1 MTCAQIEPELVA
13 YHFGLVSDDTR
24 ELVEVHLASCS
35 ACLRA
40 FLELKRAIET
50 NQGDPPP
57 SKAARARLRS
67 AVAAE
72 LGVRTPAEVESRRR
86 WWERPLAVAIA
97 ASVVLVAGATTRALT
112 SGPGSPP
119 YALSQGRAP
128 R

>member
-13 YHFGLVSDDTR
+13 YHFGLVSSDTR
-24 ELVEVHLASCS
+24 DLVEPHLASCS

-50 NQGDPPP
+50 GDHGVQP
-57 SKAARARLRS
+57 SKASRSRLRS

-72 LGVRTPAEVESRRR
+72 LGARTRAEVESRRR
-86 WWERPLAVAIA
+86 WWERPLAVAVA
-97 ASVVLVAGATTRALT
+97 ASVVLAAGATTRALT
-112 SGPGSPP
+112 SGRGSPP
-119 YALSQGRAP
+119 YALSQGSAP